1 MGLASLSTFGLR
13 IMIKDQATESITDL
27 GKKFQWLN
35 KITKNGFNEIG
46 VAISEG
52 GIKGKLAMGT
62 AGIVANELRENLNR
76 LADSA
81 VRAFGKMIKAAADFQ
96 QEMAM
101 FQVISNASVDALDDL
116 KAKILE
122 VTAPLPTS
130 ANQVAKA
137 ATAFARMGLAAETSS
152 ENLIHLA
159 SEAVMFGRA
168 IKTTDEQA
176 AMFMGKLAQWLNV
189 TDKSAK
195 NLGRIASMATRL
207 GWTIKGT
214 TQDVIKATERFGAFV
229 RAMGATE
236 AETLSLAGLVVDS
249 GILIRRG
256 STAINRSFQLMASNM
271 AGFGRAMEDAKMVAS
286 PEEFQKLFN
295 TSPVKAFGMVLKAL
309 AKTGGVQAT
318 VMLKSLGLHGNYI
331 SDLITMSR
339 NAGKLESSTRLL
351 NEESKK
357 MGGPL
362 SANRKAFESFRSTLN
377 ATIATLKGAWE
388 NFMIIMASP
397 MLGIFKG
404 ILDGIVWV
412 MTAIMSTG
420 VGQFLLQVAGI
431 FLFVAAAL
439 LTYQKIVMSTR
450 LAMEVLRMAGL
461 RTFAA
466 WLPLFAKWL
475 IAIAAVLL
483 AIALAVHLY
492 NMLSGSTKSFG
503 DTVADLGASAKKHTS
518 TMLGGVGESLTP
530 DMMQA
535 GSPKVAANLTGSREV
550 GGAASG
556 GVFATPTPVFLG
568 EKAPEVA
575 MTLPDFLGA
584 MEMQATKIAE
594 AIAGGGGGGD
604 GGQINISNPVI
615 LDGQVIAE
623 SVASVDDLNSFRRGE
638 IT

>member
-13 IMIKDQATESITDL
+13 IIVKEQATESITNL
-27 GKKFQWLN
+27 AKKFKMLN
-35 KITKNGFNEIG
+35 RVTKNGFNEIG
-46 VAISEG
+46 EAISKG
-52 GIKGKLAMGT
+52 GLKGKLAMGT

-81 VRAFGKMIKAAADFQ
+81 ARAFGKMTRAAADFE

-101 FQVISNASVDALDDL
+101 FQVISGATVDSLESL
-116 KAKILE
+116 KIKILE

-130 ANQVAKA
+130 ATQVARA
-137 ATAFARMGLAAETSS
+137 STAFARMGLAAETSS

-236 AETLSLAGLVVDS
+236 AETLALAGLVVDS

-271 AGFGRAMEDAKMVAS
+271 AGFGAAMKKMKMVAS
-286 PEEFQKLFN
+286 PDEFQKLFA
-295 TSPVKAFGMVLKAL
+295 TSPVKAFDMVLKAL

-339 NAGKLESSTRLL
+339 NAGKLESSTKLL
-351 NEESKK
+351 NEESRK

-362 SANRKAFESFRSTLN
+362 SANRKAFESYTGTLN
-377 ATIATLKGAWE
+377 ATIKALKGAWE

-397 MLGIFKG
+397 LLGAFKG
-404 ILDGIVWV
+404 ILDAIVWV

-420 VGQFLLQVAGI
+420 LGRFMLQSVGVI
-431 FLFVAAAL
+431 FAAATAWL
-439 LTYQKIVMSTR
+439 VYTKAATSAK
-450 LAMEVLRMAGL
+450 LAMAALKWAGL
-461 RTFAA
+461 KTFAA
-466 WLPLFAKWL
+466 WLPGFALLLAK
-475 IAIAAVLL
+475 IAAV
-483 AIALAVHLY
+483 AIALALLAHLY
-492 NMLSGSTKSFG
+492 NWIMGSTNSFE
-503 DTVADLGASAKKHTS
+503 DTVNDLGASAKNVTS
-518 TMLGGVGESLTP
+518 KLLGVEDIGGSLAKVGASSLP
-530 DMMQA
+530 
-535 GSPKVAANLTGSREV
+535 GGLSVRAAEV
-550 GGAASG
+550 GGAAAG
-556 GVFATPTPVFLG
+556 GVFTTPTPVFLG

-604 GGQINISNPVI
+604 GGQINISTPVT
-615 LDGQVIAE
+615 LDGQLIAE
-623 SVASVDDLNSFRRGE
+623 SVASVHDLNSFRRGE